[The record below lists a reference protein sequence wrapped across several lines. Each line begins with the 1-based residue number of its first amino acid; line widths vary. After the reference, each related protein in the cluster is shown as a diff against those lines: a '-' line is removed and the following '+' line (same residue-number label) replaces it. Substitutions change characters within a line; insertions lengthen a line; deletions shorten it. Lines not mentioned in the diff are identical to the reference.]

1 MAIIPAEEKV
11 FMVSNSTNTTYSGS
25 ASLKAMQQWYTMDD
39 VSSTVR
45 PYKVFTALMAQ
56 TEPPLEQTIT
66 EEEGTI
72 RVGQSYE
79 IDSPS
84 GSGWD
89 FTNIGAPDN
98 EIGTGFIATGTVPNS
113 WGDGGSLL
121 TNRAIPVVVVLENTI
136 GNVWF
141 EYRGIGTYRI
151 NSNSLFTTD
160 KTTCATAAFYDQ
172 NEGAF
177 ISLFPDIDA
186 DSTRVKFFTAK
197 NTGEAAP
204 ELADA
209 VVLQPTLFEIRVYN

>member
-1 MAIIPAEEKV
+1 
-11 FMVSNSTNTTYSGS
+11 
-25 ASLKAMQQWYTMDD
+25 
-39 VSSTVR
+39 
-45 PYKVFTALMAQ
+45 
-56 TEPPLEQTIT
+56 
-66 EEEGTI
+66 
-72 RVGQSYE
+72 
-79 IDSPS
+79 
-84 GSGWD
+84 
-89 FTNIGAPDN
+89 
-98 EIGTGFIATGTVPNS
+98 VPNS
-113 WGDGGSLL
+113 WGDEGLLL

-160 KTTCATAAFYDQ
+160 KTTCATAAFYNQIED
-172 NEGAF
+172 AF